1 MDTELIAGIRAIAS
15 IEMGSADT
23 LVAAKE
29 VRSMSEEQITFDRM
43 LVSFRYEIWAGQI
56 LTE

>member
-1 MDTELIAGIRAIAS
+1 MDTELMAGIRAIAS
-15 IEMGSADT
+15 IEMASADT